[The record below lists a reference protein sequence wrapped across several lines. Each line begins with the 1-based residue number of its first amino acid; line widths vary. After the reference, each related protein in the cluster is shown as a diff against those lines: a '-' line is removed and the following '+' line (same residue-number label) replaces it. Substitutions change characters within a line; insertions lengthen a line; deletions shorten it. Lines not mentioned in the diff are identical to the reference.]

1 MAVFIPEPPDLSQ
14 RAGRQEFWEH
24 MVDESGSCSSL
35 AFLGLGQAYVWVQR
49 SVLSVHCLPVC
60 LGTETSQAPPR
71 VLRHKHSE
79 EIVLECVSVGK
90 CATFGYGFKF
100 CDVLCL
106 NN

>member
-71 VLRHKHSE
+71 VLRGTSTARE
-79 EIVLECVSVGK
+79 LCWNAYRLGSVVLSGMDSSSVM
-90 CATFGYGFKF
+90 F
-100 CDVLCL
+100 CP
-106 NN
+106 